1 MASLNNREGLGP
13 PIPFDFKPKDLLVS
27 QTQISQDWLLSGDP
41 YRDHVI
47 IPSLL
52 RKQQHLD
59 ANVKFTLFIIADQVF
74 LPDKVALRGTD
85 IGADLVTS
93 RLSSY

>member
-1 MASLNNREGLGP
+1 MASLNNCESLGP
-13 PIPFDFKPKDLLVS
+13 LIPLSFKPKDLLVS
-27 QTQISQDWLLSGDP
+27 QTQISQDWLDP
-41 YRDHVI
+41 YRDHVT

-59 ANVKFTLFIIADQVF
+59 ANVEFTLFIIADQVF
-74 LPDKVALRGTD
+74 RPDKVAHHGTD

>member
-1 MASLNNREGLGP
+1 MASLNNCEGLGP
-13 PIPFDFKPKDLLVS
+13 LIPLSFKPKYLIVS
-27 QTQISQDWLLSGDP
+27 QTQISQDWLLPGDP
-41 YRDHVI
+41 YRDHVT

-59 ANVKFTLFIIADQVF
+59 ANVEFTSFIIADQVF
-74 LPDKVALRGTD
+74 RPDKAAHHGTD

>member
-1 MASLNNREGLGP
+1 MASLNNCEGLGP
-13 PIPFDFKPKDLLVS
+13 LIPFNFKPEDLLVS

-59 ANVKFTLFIIADQVF
+59 ANVKFSLFIIVDQVF
-74 LPDKVALRGTD
+74 RPDKVAHRETD

-93 RLSSY
+93 RLSSS